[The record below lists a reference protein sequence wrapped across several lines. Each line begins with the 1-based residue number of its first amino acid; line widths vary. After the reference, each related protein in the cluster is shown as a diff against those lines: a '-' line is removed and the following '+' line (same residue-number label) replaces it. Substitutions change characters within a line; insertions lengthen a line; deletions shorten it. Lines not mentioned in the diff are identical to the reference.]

1 MIKKIALTIFIL
13 LIPFILLMPL
23 ILLPTLAQ
31 TPTES
36 PAELSQ
42 SEKEKIDDLKERVA
56 TKVAQLRSQTT
67 YKALIGEVKS
77 ADKES
82 LTLKTRQGEKKILVT
97 EETKI
102 FKITGSRKSD
112 INLTNVKAGDR
123 VAVVGS
129 TDPDGSF
136 VARLILD
143 KPFPRNINGVI
154 ENVDRDNAVITVKNS
169 QKGVS
174 YLVDIET
181 TTKIRVWKKDGG
193 FEKLGFS
200 KLNVGDRVHIHGL
213 PQTSEENR
221 LSAIRILILP
231 GATPSVSPEVSPTET
246 P

>member
-56 TKVAQLRSQTT
+56 TRVAQLRSQTT

-82 LTLKTRQGEKKILVT
+82 LTLKTKLGEKKILTT

-102 FKITGSRKSD
+102 FKITGSRKSA
-112 INLTNVKAGDR
+112 INLANVKAGDR
-123 VAVVGS
+123 AAVVGS
-129 TDPDGSF
+129 TDPEGTF
-136 VARLILD
+136 VAKLIFTKAGSL
-143 KPFPRNINGVI
+143 NTSGVI
-154 ENVDRDNAVITVKNS
+154 EKIDRDNAIITVKNS
-169 QKGVS
+169 QKGTT

-181 TTKIRVWKKDGG
+181 TTKIRAWKKDGG

-200 KLNVGDRVHIHGL
+200 KVNVGDRVHIHGL
-213 PQTSEENR
+213 PQVDEENR
-221 LSAIRILILP
+221 ISAIRILVLP
-231 GATPSVSPEVSPTET
+231 GATPSVLPEVSPTKT

>member
-1 MIKKIALTIFIL
+1 MIFIL
-13 LIPFILLMPL
+13 LIPFILLVPFVL
-23 ILLPTLAQ
+23 FPTMAQ

-56 TKVAQLRSQTT
+56 TRVAQMRSQTT

-82 LTLKTRQGEKKILVT
+82 LTLKTKQGEKKILTT

-102 FKITGSRKSD
+102 FKIIGSRKSA
-112 INLTNVKAGDR
+112 INLTNIKAGDR
-123 VAVVGS
+123 LVTIGS
-129 TDPDGSF
+129 TDPEGTF
-136 VARLILD
+136 VAKLIFTKARPL
-143 KPFPRNINGVI
+143 NTSGVI
-154 ENVDRDNAVITVKNS
+154 EKIDRDNAVITVKNNK
-169 QKGVS
+169 KGVS

-181 TTKIRVWKKDGG
+181 TTKIRAWKKDGG

-200 KLNVGDRVHIHGL
+200 KVNVGDRVHIHGL
-213 PQTSEENR
+213 SQPDEENR
-221 LSAIRILILP
+221 ISAIRILVLP
-231 GATPSVSPEVSPTET
+231 GATPSISPEVSPTKT